1 VEFKFAAKDEVTME
15 YEIEVDGQKH
25 RVRLFE
31 RDGQLHVEH
40 EGGTFPVQFDMPLR
54 SKVQRAR
61 VSVDTCQFGYH
72 RGKEGTDI
80 ILDGVV
86 YTARVRELEHA
97 RLAAVTA
104 RRAATGG
111 IDVRA
116 PMPGMVVAVHVK
128 EGELVKKNQ
137 SLLSLH
143 AMKLENDIRS
153 PREGVVKQIAVKAN
167 DVLEKGA
174 LMIRL
179 TQKD

>member
-1 VEFKFAAKDEVTME
+1 MEFEFVAQAEVTME
-15 YEIEVDGQKH
+15 YEVEVDGTRH

-31 RDGQLHVEH
+31 RDGQLYVEH
-40 EGGTFPVQFDMPLR
+40 AGGTFPASFDMPLR
-54 SKVQRAR
+54 SKVQRAQ
-61 VSVDTCQFGYH
+61 VNGGAMQFGYH

-80 ILDGVV
+80 VLDGVV

-111 IDVRA
+111 IDVKA

>member
-1 VEFKFAAKDEVTME
+1 ME
-15 YEIEVDGQKH
+15 YEVEVDGIKH

-31 RDGQLHVEH
+31 RDGQLYVEH
-40 EGGTFPVQFDMPLR
+40 AGGTFPVRFDMPLR
-54 SKVQRAR
+54 SKVQHAL
-61 VSVDTCQFGYH
+61 VNADTFRFGYH

-80 ILDGVV
+80 VLDGVV

-104 RRAATGG
+104 RKAATGG
-111 IDVRA
+111 IDVKA

-143 AMKLENDIRS
+143 AMKLENDIRA
-153 PREGVVKQIAVKAN
+153 PREGIVKQIAVKAS

-179 TQKD
+179 TPKG